1 MNKLFSDYKKLL
13 SKFVSFKS
21 VSTDRAFQAEIEKAV
36 LWLKKLLEENR
47 FKVKII
53 RGFGNPIVLASYA
66 VSHNIETCL
75 VYGHYDVQPAAK
87 NEGWRKDPFELFED
101 RGRLYGRGV
110 VDNKGQILIH
120 IFAIANLIR
129 QRRLAYNI
137 KFLIEGNEETGSEGI
152 FRFIK
157 KYKQELASDFIL
169 ISDGEIVGSYP
180 TIELSFRGTFNL
192 TLTVKT
198 SNTDLHSGIYGGAVS
213 NAAYEL
219 SKFLSLLYDRYNRV
233 AIPGFYTGV
242 DRITADILKNNKDDA
257 FNLKRFQK
265 IAGVKKLLT
274 EPGFDA
280 YTQVGLRPTIQITG
294 IKSGYVGEGYRN
306 SVPCLASA
314 KINVR
319 LVKNQNPRR
328 IIAAIKNFAK
338 RKFPSY
344 VSFKIETTGA
354 DEGVKLDTNND
365 YVRQAIDALET
376 VYRKKVAKHYV
387 GGTLPIVTLFVR
399 ELKIPQV
406 LVPLANEDCA
416 MHAANENLKIANIQ
430 KGLAFSQLFFSK

>member
-53 RGFGNPIVLASYA
+53 RGFGNPIVLASYE
-66 VSHNIETCL
+66 VSHNVETCL
-75 VYGHYDVQPAAK
+75 IYGHYDVQPAAK
-87 NEGWRKDPFELFED
+87 NEGWRKDPFELFEN

-198 SNTDLHSGIYGGAVS
+198 SKTDLHSGIYGGAVS

-242 DRITADILKNNKDDA
+242 DRITADILKNN
-257 FNLKRFQK
+257 
-265 IAGVKKLLT
+265 
-274 EPGFDA
+274 
-280 YTQVGLRPTIQITG
+280 
-294 IKSGYVGEGYRN
+294 
-306 SVPCLASA
+306 
-314 KINVR
+314 
-319 LVKNQNPRR
+319 RR
-328 IIAAIKNFAK
+328 IIKMRLLISKDF
-338 RKFPSY
+338 RKLL
-344 VSFKIETTGA
+344 VSR
-354 DEGVKLDTNND
+354 N
-365 YVRQAIDALET
+365 Y
-376 VYRKKVAKHYV
+376 
-387 GGTLPIVTLFVR
+387 
-399 ELKIPQV
+399 
-406 LVPLANEDCA
+406 
-416 MHAANENLKIANIQ
+416 
-430 KGLAFSQLFFSK
+430 